1 MAPVSNDQL
10 EMPSGSWATVLKW
23 IRKKLNIDKRE
34 EETSFIE
41 RASPD
46 IPPEQNALTQQS
58 SNQLQTGNSLADRK
72 PTPKCKNK
80 VNM

>member
-34 EETSFIE
+34 EETSFTE
-41 RASPD
+41 MTSPD
-46 IPPEQNALTQQS
+46 TPPEQNTHTPQS
-58 SNQLQTGNSLADRK
+58 SNQLQMGKSLADRK